1 VPRATSH
8 RLKTAY
14 TRIGPV
20 QIWELSLAIAGVLE
34 KETVKNVFPDTA
46 WEDTTSV
53 PLIEVVADK
62 M

>member
-1 VPRATSH
+1 MPQATSH

-20 QIWELSLAIAGVLE
+20 QIWELSLAIAVVLE
-34 KETVKNVFPDTA
+34 RETVKNGFPDTA
-46 WEDTTSV
+46 WKDTASV
-53 PLIEVVADK
+53 LLVEVVADK